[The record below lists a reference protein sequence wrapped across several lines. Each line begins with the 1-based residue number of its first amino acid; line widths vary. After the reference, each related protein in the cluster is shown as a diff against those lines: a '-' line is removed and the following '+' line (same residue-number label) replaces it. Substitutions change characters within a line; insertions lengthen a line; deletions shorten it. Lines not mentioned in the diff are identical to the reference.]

1 MNLSRMPADDD
12 RDDETAADAA
22 PRHRLRDRLDRCE
35 GELVRVRR
43 GLDESE
49 IRAEQLERDCAA
61 AEASRAELAK
71 LLVATTALHQTLHR
85 DDVLDALQE
94 ILINLIGTED
104 FAVFE
109 VEPDGELSLA
119 ASFGGDRDARLTDA
133 QPVRDVVA
141 SGEARLAPAGADGPA
156 ACVPLAVDGRV
167 TGALAVYTLLPQKQG
182 FEAFDHELFGLLA
195 THAATALY
203 AARLHGA
210 AREGVFA

>member
-1 MNLSRMPADDD
+1 MNLSRIPGDD
-12 RDDETAADAA
+12 RDDDTDAA
-22 PRHRLRDRLDRCE
+22 PQHRLRDRLDRCE
-35 GELVRVRR
+35 GELVRTRR
-43 GLDESE
+43 GLDEAQL
-49 IRAEQLERDCAA
+49 RATQLDRDCAA
-61 AEASRAELAK
+61 AEAGRAELAK
-71 LLVATTALHQTLHR
+71 LLVATTALHQTLRR
-85 DDVLDALQE
+85 DDVLEALQE

-119 ASFGGDRDARLTDA
+119 ASFGGDRDGRLADTG
-133 QPVRDVVA
+133 PVRDVVA
-141 SGEARLAPAGADGPA
+141 SGEARLDDSDGLA

-203 AARLHGA
+203 AARLHAA
-210 AREGVFA
+210 ARDGVFA